1 MMLTKSPANPTPLRP
16 TLDVRQH
23 AALDCQTMPGM
34 DATRRMLHIETWL
47 LYRMPD
53 GMGWG
58 VGHAPTN
65 LHCAT
70 MASAPQALLLIGALM
85 AADDGALTTCVRV
98 ERLLARP
105 AIRAL
110 IHRLGAMHATE

>member
-1 MMLTKSPANPTPLRP
+1 MVATSANPTTCFP

-34 DATRRMLHIETWL
+34 DATRRMLQIETWL

-53 GMGWG
+53 GTGWG

-70 MASAPQALLLIGALM
+70 MATAPQALLLIGALM

-98 ERLLARP
+98 ERLLVRP
-105 AIRAL
+105 TIRAL
-110 IHRLGAMHATE
+110 IHRLEAMHATE